1 MAYVIFLLVP
11 IIFISLCV
19 FMYYSGPKKH
29 KKENTPKPKQKEI
42 QWKTRLIDV
51 LIQLKQYCNSVSE
64 SEQFALYLKYYPIS
78 SDFIHYIDY
87 RKKFFKKATEYN
99 LIQYVITQPKILD
112 DFGCFI
118 QYEKGDYVLTKKGID
133 YVENYY
139 FSCSNLPKLE
149 DVQKLYK
156 NF

>member
-42 QWKTRLIDV
+42 QWKTGLIDV
-51 LIQLKQYCNSVSE
+51 LIQLQKYYNSVSQ
-64 SEQFALYLKYYPIS
+64 SEQFALYLKYFPIRN
-78 SDFIHYIDY
+78 DFIAYYD
-87 RKKFFKKATEYN
+87 RRGFSKKATDYS
-99 LIQYVITQPKILD
+99 LVQYVITQPKILD

-118 QYEKGDYVLTKKGID
+118 QREKGDYVLTKKGID

-156 NF
+156 KS